1 MLSGC
6 GSHSSESRMT
16 EAVVLEV
23 AKPAMAKRFPESYLE
38 HKPYHASFQ
47 DGVWTVRGTLSKN
60 VVGGTPEATV
70 RDADGK
76 VIEVFHT
83 Q

>member
-1 MLSGC
+1 
-6 GSHSSESRMT
+6 MT
-16 EAVVLEV
+16 EANVLLV
-23 AKPAMAKRFPESYLE
+23 AEPAMAKGFPKSYLE
-38 HKPYHASFQ
+38 NKPYHAEFRN
-47 DGVWTVRGTLSKN
+47 GIWAVRGTLPPD

-70 RDADGK
+70 RDRDGK